1 MTSGPRDHAVP
12 KNRAG
17 PENCAG
23 TENCA
28 VLKIGGSIATV
39 DRTADPVNR
48 DLLRRLAAELKTIA
62 RPLVLV
68 HGTGHVGKPWAHKG
82 GLTRTG
88 HLPPAARDVAL
99 RIKAELRLLN
109 AGVVTSLHDGG
120 LPVMGVDYESLLRL
134 GDDGARAFLFDRL
147 ERGIVPVFFGDML
160 EDEHGGFDVVSS
172 DVMLLRIVDLVAATT
187 AIFLTD
193 VEGVLGGDP
202 ESRLDT
208 VSPASIEQV
217 ARRSS
222 DDHDVSA
229 GMRGKLSS
237 AFLVAAKVERCYIA
251 SGLDPTN
258 ASRLLL
264 GTAAPATRILAETKA

>member
-1 MTSGPRDHAVP
+1 MTSGARNHDVLKDHA
-12 KNRAG
+12 G
-17 PENCAG
+17 PA
-23 TENCA
+23 NCA

-39 DRTADPVNR
+39 DRPQDPVNR
-48 DLLRRLAAELKTIA
+48 ELLRGLAAELKRVA

-82 GLTRTG
+82 GFAQTG
-88 HLPPAARDVAL
+88 HLPPSARDIAL
-99 RIKAELRLLN
+99 RIKAELRWLN
-109 AGVVTSLHDGG
+109 AGVVISLHDGG

-134 GDDGARAFLFDRL
+134 GDDGARTFLLDRL
-147 ERGIVPVFFGDML
+147 ERGVVPVFFGDML
-160 EDEHGGFDVVSS
+160 EDEHGGHDVVSS
-172 DVMLLRIVDLVAATT
+172 DVMLRRIVELVAATT

-202 ESRLDT
+202 EVLLDT
-208 VSPASIEQV
+208 VSPASIAQV

-222 DDHDVSA
+222 DDRDVSA

-237 AFLVAAKVERCYIA
+237 AFLVAAKVERCFIT
-251 SGLDPTN
+251 SGLDPTR

-264 GTAAPATRILAETKA
+264 GEAAPATRILAETKA

>member
-1 MTSGPRDHAVP
+1 VTSGPRNPDVW
-12 KNRAG
+12 KNRVG
-17 PENCAG
+17 PA
-23 TENCA
+23 NCA

-39 DRTADPVNR
+39 DRPHDPVNR
-48 DLLRRLAAELKTIA
+48 ELLRGLAVELKTLT

-82 GLTRTG
+82 GFARTG

-134 GDDGARAFLFDRL
+134 GDVGARTFLFDRL
-147 ERGIVPVFFGDML
+147 ERGVIPVFFGDML
-160 EDEHGGFDVVSS
+160 EDEHGGHDVVSS
-172 DVMLLRIVDLVAATT
+172 DVMLLRIVELVAATT

-193 VEGVLGGDP
+193 VEGVLGGEP
-202 ESRLDT
+202 EALLDT
-208 VSPASIEQV
+208 VSPASIDQV

-222 DDHDVSA
+222 DDRDVSA

-237 AFLVAAKVERCYIA
+237 AFLVAARVEHCYIT
-251 SGLDPTN
+251 SGLDPTH
-258 ASRLLL
+258 ASRLLR
-264 GTAAPATRILAETKA
+264 GDAAPATRILAETKA